1 MLRHRTMF
9 LVAFIITTVLPLNGV
24 WADVDMLG
32 SKDHAKIPRIVGTTI
47 VGFAESDYD
56 EGVFMSGAT
65 GNQLNSE
72 NVEGSRTRI
81 MYLVPKDL
89 SPLGILR
96 NYQKAFDDLGK
107 VEKVYSC
114 KGQDCFSNLGD
125 VFIWRKSNRLPN
137 NIGKRADN
145 YFYGSSRKLKDQT
158 YWYGKVKT
166 PESLYHVS
174 IYSAIASSRYFER
187 KGLER
192 FQNHPVIQ
200 LEVVEVTDFKPTLE
214 MGSTQP
220 ANRLSKTRPSSG
232 GCQKINGEIVCS
244 GRAL

>member
-1 MLRHRTMF
+1 MF
-9 LVAFIITTVLPLNGV
+9 LVAFIMTTALPLNGA

-47 VGFAESDYD
+47 IGFAESGYD

-72 NVEGSRTRI
+72 NVEGNRTRI
-81 MYLVPKDL
+81 MYLGPKDL

-96 NYQKAFDDLGK
+96 NYQKAFDDLGE

-114 KGQDCFSNLGD
+114 KGHDCFSNLGD

-137 NIGKRADN
+137 NIGKKDN
-145 YFYGSSRKLKDQT
+145 YFWGRSKKLKDQT

-166 PESLYHVS
+166 PESLFHVS
-174 IYSAIASSRYFER
+174 IYSAITSSKYFER
-187 KGLER
+187 EGLGR

-214 MGSTQP
+214 MGSKQP
-220 ANRLSKTRPSSG
+220 TSRLSKTSPSNG
-232 GCQKINGEIVCS
+232 GCQKVNGEIVCS
-244 GRAL
+244 GRNL